1 MAGEMVVFV
10 ADAGSASKGNFHWV
24 CSECPDESS
33 DKTDELSNRIVEY
46 LNKGQKVALGYESPL
61 FVPLPP
67 THEKLGKARDGE
79 CTPETGNRPFNAG
92 AGASLFA
99 TGIQSLVWVL
109 VRIKSLRPDTKACTS
124 LVQFR
129 SGSAEMLIWEAFV
142 SGSEK
147 AEPPSHVGDARLAV
161 IAFEAAMQSARAL
174 SAIRDESVFSLAG
187 AAILRAGLSDDLTL
201 LRQPCLVLRPL
212 SKEVINVG

>member
-1 MAGEMVVFV
+1 MDSEMVVFV
-10 ADAGSASKGNFHWV
+10 ADAGSVSKGNFHWV
-24 CSECPDESS
+24 TSASIDGAS
-33 DKTDELSNRIVEY
+33 DKVEQLAENIVIELEAGR
-46 LNKGQKVALGYESPL
+46 KVALGYESPL

-67 THEKLGKARDGE
+67 SHEKLGKARDGE

-109 VRIKSLRPDTKACTS
+109 GRIKSLRPSTTACTS
-124 LVQFR
+124 LGQFR
-129 SGSAEMLIWEAFV
+129 SGAAEMLVWEAFV

-161 IAFEAAMQSARAL
+161 IAFEAAMHSDRAL
-174 SAIRDESVFSLAG
+174 SAIRDDSVFSLAG
-187 AAILRAGLSDDLTL
+187 AAILRAGLSEDLSL
-201 LRQPCLVLRPL
+201 LQQPCLVLRPL
-212 SKEVINVG
+212 SKEAINGG